1 MSNNTKKPS
10 DYNEKELLEKIAS
23 FSKRTAE
30 NTGTIKNI
38 AIVYFVCSIIVG
50 VLVVLG
56 LF

>member
-1 MSNNTKKPS
+1 MSNTTKKPS

-30 NTGTIKNI
+30 NTGTLKNI